1 MTPLLPW
8 IKAMSKPR
16 VDYSENHLEVTS
28 QAGVARIEP
37 GEIEM
42 VDECQMEDQIHHGD
56 EAFHILHGSQ
66 RFWLV
71 GPFIDGALGAINR
84 FCTAHP
90 DIPRR
95 RVLIRSLPWKLRAP
109 GLLGLRLFPIAGLGE
124 FPLADLP
131 TIVPMEDP
139 SGGSS
144 DC

>member
-1 MTPLLPW
+1 
-8 IKAMSKPR
+8 MSKSR
-16 VDYSENHLEVTS
+16 VDYSENHLEFASKT
-28 QAGVARIEP
+28 GVARIETS
-37 GEIEM
+37 EIEM
-42 VDECQMEDQIHHGD
+42 VDECQMEDPVHHGD
-56 EAFHILHGSQ
+56 EAFHIIHGSQ

-84 FCTAHP
+84 LCAAHP

-95 RVLIRSLPWKLRAP
+95 RVLIRSLPMKLRAP

-131 TIVPMEDP
+131 TIIPMESP

-144 DC
+144 DT